1 MCVCLAVS
9 QGALVQRSPFGQ
21 LEEVDKSFC
30 FAYQLAHSMNKV
42 LRRKDKDYQV
52 CVIRCDCVWFPSG
65 LKQRCTANT
74 LALFGPTK
82 RAARNSPAPF
92 GRSKPKWNRL
102 GSLNQSTSPVAP
114 NIYCVFWILR
124 DNGDNA
130 GTRTKSI
137 KGAVVPQ
144 LGFQQ

>member
-21 LEEVDKSFC
+21 LEEMDKSFC

-52 CVIRCDCVWFPSG
+52 CVIRCDCIGFPSG

-114 NIYCVFWILR
+114 NIYCVFLILR

>member
-1 MCVCLAVS
+1 
-9 QGALVQRSPFGQ
+9 
-21 LEEVDKSFC
+21 
-30 FAYQLAHSMNKV
+30 MNKV
-42 LRRKDKDYQV
+42 LHRKDKDYQV
-52 CVIRCDCVWFPSG
+52 CVIRCDCIWFPKPFFS
-65 LKQRCTANT
+65 TALHCKHN

-92 GRSKPKWNRL
+92 GRSKPKWKTI
-102 GSLNQSTSPVAP
+102 GFFESTSPVAP
-114 NIYCVFWILR
+114 NMFFVWLKLILR